1 MLELYAEIQIDASV
15 ERVWDVL
22 MDFERYP
29 EWNPF
34 IQSISGSGEIG
45 SKLKVKLK
53 LEGRKPAAFKPKVLA
68 KQPHEEFR
76 WLGKL
81 LLPGIFDGEH
91 ILLIREEGD
100 GRVKF
105 IQQEYFRG
113 IFAAS
118 ILRRIG
124 EATQQGF
131 EAMNKAL
138 KERAENP
145 GQ

>member
-1 MLELYAEIQIDASV
+1 MQELYAEIQINAPV
-15 ERVWDVL
+15 ERVWGML
-22 MDFERYP
+22 MDFKRYP

-34 IQSISGSGEIG
+34 IQSISGSGEVG
-45 SKLKVKLK
+45 SKLKVVLK
-53 LEGRKPAAFKPKVLA
+53 LEGRKATTFKPRVLA
-68 KQPHEEFR
+68 NQPHEEFR

-91 ILLIREEGD
+91 ILLLRDEGE

-105 IQQEYFRG
+105 VQQEYFRG
-113 IFAAS
+113 IFASS

-124 EATQQGF
+124 EATQRGF
-131 EAMNKAL
+131 EAMNRAL

-145 GQ
+145 SQ